1 MSFGKECSLLPL
13 GLSPELCISESLDSQ
28 FHTSPGTRPHRV
40 KRRGERDLVLKT
52 GCVCVG
58 GGCASVP
65 PVLCFLSWIYWWSG
79 VFSVVICSRCHLRSS
94 WPSLERPC
102 FSRKCL
108 ISLLDGLGSP
118 LIPMKLQGFLG
129 LSPHFL
135 SHCPFNFGN

>member
-1 MSFGKECSLLPL
+1 MFSSPSGTISGALHFRIPRFPASHLPWYQTPQSQKERRKR
-13 GLSPELCISESLDSQ
+13 
-28 FHTSPGTRPHRV
+28 PGAED
-40 KRRGERDLVLKT
+40 GI
-52 GCVCVG
+52 G
-58 GGCASVP
+58 GGGSASAP
-65 PVLCFLSWIYWWSG
+65 SVLCFLSWIYWWSG
-79 VFSVVICSRCHLRSS
+79 FFSVVICSRCHLRSS

-118 LIPMKLQGFLG
+118 LIPVELQGFLG

>member
-28 FHTSPGTRPHRV
+28 LHTSPGTRPHSF
-40 KRRGERDLVLKT
+40 KRRGERDLALKMGWGAGT
-52 GCVCVG
+52 TVQ
-58 GGCASVP
+58 APP
-65 PVLCFLSWIYWWSG
+65 PVLCFLSRIYWWSG
-79 VFSVVICSRCHLRSS
+79 VFHVVACSCCHLRLS

-108 ISLLDGLGSP
+108 ISPLVGLGSP
-118 LIPMKLQGFLG
+118 LIPVKLQGFLG

-135 SHCPFNFGN
+135 SQCPFNFGN